1 MLRFVRVYSPAFS
14 GIPEIFRQ
22 LHATHTRHERP
33 IPQSVTRRP
42 ASTPGIGVT
51 AFQWRGIPCQLGAAT
66 LPALTVPAL
75 AVPATSGCTLPSDL
89 IERFLRVRAWFLEKH
104 AQESLHSA
112 EVDRRFY
119 EASGITRAEYFDMAA
134 DDPRREELNALN
146 IKVSKQDD
154 REEVDEYGQ
163 TEADRLCDERW
174 DVAEAPC
181 LTRHRQGCRTG
192 RRGQTV
198 AKLPE
203 LLRKL

>member
-1 MLRFVRVYSPAFS
+1 MS
-14 GIPEIFRQ
+14 
-22 LHATHTRHERP
+22 ATT
-33 IPQSVTRRP
+33 TRR
-42 ASTPGIGVT
+42 AIL
-51 AFQWRGIPCQLGAAT
+51 AGAAT

-112 EVDRRFY
+112 EVDRRVY